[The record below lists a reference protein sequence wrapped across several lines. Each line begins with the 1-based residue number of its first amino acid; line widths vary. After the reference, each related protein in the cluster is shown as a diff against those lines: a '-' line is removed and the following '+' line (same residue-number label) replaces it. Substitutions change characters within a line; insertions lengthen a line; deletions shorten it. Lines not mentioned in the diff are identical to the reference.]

1 MRIWHIILIVVAVI
15 AATAQSAAAQNRTA
29 SQVVPKYDVAAE
41 ATFKGTIVDVSDRI
55 CPVSGG
61 LGSHFVLKLSDGQSI
76 EVHVGAT
83 KFVNAYDLALH
94 KGEQVEVV
102 GAKVKF
108 EGVDTIFVREVR
120 RGNEVL
126 VFRDK
131 KGTPIW

>member
-29 SQVVPKYDVAAE
+29 SQVVPKYDVATE

-83 KFVNAYDLALH
+83 KFVTAYDLVLH